1 MWTNIVETEGMKT
14 LTNQLEKWKQLSL
27 NIKKKAFNDPIII
40 PDMIWITPNGIG
52 KTVMLEY
59 MAEQLEKMNNIMDF
73 YGDVRFFEF
82 YFEYC
87 KPDAPFS
94 EMERLVNEVESAAGF
109 RNEYHGIIHIDIS
122 EWMHNT
128 EDKYFKTFLEYLSDN
143 SDNWLI
149 VISMPEVEK
158 ECVSRATAIIS
169 SYLRIETLAFS
180 LPDTEGLLKI
190 VKDYLNSYGLKLDKA
205 ASAVLA
211 DSIDTL
217 KNNKYF
223 DGYKTISM
231 LCKDIVYHVF
241 SASEVSEHE
250 ISEDTMHYFK
260 SDGEYISKMIYND
273 NQRNINKLG
282 F

>member
-14 LTNQLEKWKQLSL
+14 LTNQLERWKQLSQ
-27 NIKKKAFNDPIII
+27 NIKKRTFNDPIII

-52 KTVMLEY
+52 KTVMLEH
-59 MAEQLEKMNNIMDF
+59 MAEQLEQMNNIMDF
-73 YGDVRFFEF
+73 YGDVQFFEF

-87 KPDAPFS
+87 KPDAPFL

-128 EDKYFKTFLEYLSDN
+128 DDRYFKTFLEYLSDN

-158 ECVSRATAIIS
+158 ECVSKATAIIS
-169 SYLRIETLAFS
+169 SYLRTETLTFS
-180 LPDTEGLLKI
+180 LPDTAGLLKI

-211 DSIDTL
+211 DSIDAL
-217 KNNKYF
+217 RNNKYF

-241 SASEVSEHE
+241 SSSEVSEHE

>member
-14 LTNQLEKWKQLSL
+14 LTNQLERWKQLSQ
-27 NIKKKAFNDPIII
+27 NIKKRTFNDPIII

-52 KTVMLEY
+52 KTVMLER
-59 MAEQLEKMNNIMDF
+59 MAEQLEQMNNIMDF
-73 YGDVRFFEF
+73 YGDVPFFEF

-94 EMERLVNEVESAAGF
+94 EMERLINEVESAAGF

-128 EDKYFKTFLEYLSDN
+128 DDRYFKTFLEYLSDN

-158 ECVSRATAIIS
+158 ECVSKATAIIS
-169 SYLRIETLAFS
+169 SYLRTETLTFS
-180 LPDTEGLLKI
+180 LPDTAGLLKI

-211 DSIDTL
+211 DSIDAL
-217 KNNKYF
+217 RNNKYF

-241 SASEVSEHE
+241 SSSEVSEHE

-260 SDGEYISKMIYND
+260 SDGEYISKMIYKD